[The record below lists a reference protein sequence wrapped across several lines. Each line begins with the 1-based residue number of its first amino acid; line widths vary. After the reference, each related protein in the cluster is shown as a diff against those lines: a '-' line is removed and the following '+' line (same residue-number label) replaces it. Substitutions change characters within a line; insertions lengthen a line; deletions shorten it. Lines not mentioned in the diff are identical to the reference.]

1 VDEAALAFGL
11 VVVWPEERE
20 EPPEV
25 YLWPE
30 NVEIWKLF
38 QALRTQWNIGVGGP
52 TGLDYVNV
60 EVVLRK
66 WRVKRS
72 DEWDVF
78 SKIQVMERAMLDAWG
93 EKRNG

>member
-1 VDEAALAFGL
+1 VEEAAQAFGL
-11 VVVWPEERE
+11 IAVWPEDRE
-20 EPPEV
+20 KPPEV

-30 NVEIWKLF
+30 NVYIWRLF
-38 QALRTQWNIGVGGP
+38 QAVRTQWSIGVGGP

-72 DEWDVF
+72 EELDVF
-78 SKIQVMERAMLDAWG
+78 SKIQAMERAMLDAWS